1 MTPSESILFCAM
13 TRQVADTHKIPG
25 KELEAN
31 VAETIIERSIEVME
45 SGCEG
50 FSISEAEKQYYSKS
64 AQELRSPRPTVA
76 EMHLLA
82 FCVMMWVASTASRTS
97 DIPISVS
104 LQKSPAVLD
113 AYLSQILWNLA
124 HLKQPMHFELSPTD
138 REWIIRYCLQH

>member
-1 MTPSESILFCAM
+1 MIREISDAY
-13 TRQVADTHKIPG
+13 KIPG
-25 KELEAN
+25 KKLETETANELIMKAADVLQSSG
-31 VAETIIERSIEVME
+31 VAISFSE
-45 SGCEG
+45 S
-50 FSISEAEKQYYSKS
+50 EKQFFQKC
-64 AQELRSPRPTVA
+64 AQDLRNPRPTTA
-76 EMHLLA
+76 ELHLLA